1 MQAAKVQ
8 LKSWSKRA
16 KLSLHLLM
24 LLTLVDAI
32 FLCAFYGLIA
42 AAFAPFVLSQDS
54 THLYLAPYALGP
66 IIGRLLT
73 RLAIARVI
81 AHISY
86 VVEGTIRSELMAKLL
101 AVGPLS
107 LTVKSSLNTLLVD
120 ALDDIMPYFTSFLTT
135 LRYAMVIPV
144 VCLVAVAL
152 VSPWSAF
159 ILFCMAPLIPFFM
172 IMIGK
177 GAERLNQRQWRQ
189 ISRMALRFHE
199 ALSKLTLVKLFNLE
213 RAEIVTIA
221 RLTKR
226 WRVETMQVLRIA
238 FLSALVLEFFATCG
252 IALCAI
258 TLGFAV
264 YERGFDYSYA
274 LFVLLLAPEF
284 FLPLR
289 QMGLTYHARMRALGA
304 MSGLTDLLHE
314 KEHFPR
320 TAHAAQAGASAI
332 QAPASAAQA
341 AAPAGAAAASAAPAG
356 AAAASAAPAGAA
368 AASAA
373 PADAAAAS
381 AAPADA
387 AAASVAPADAAAVPE
402 HAPVLWQQAPFKIEL
417 SHITA
422 LYPNG
427 RAGITDFS
435 GTFAPGTVTALVGPS
450 GAGKSTILQ
459 TIAGFT
465 ELAAGQVLVNGHEC
479 SPQDLRTLMTQIAYI
494 PQLPNLFYGT
504 LRDNL
509 KLGAPQASDEEL
521 KAALVQVG
529 AGELLTR
536 FNDGLN
542 HHIGENNRGISGGE
556 TRLIA
561 LARALVRKCSIVL
574 LDEPTAS
581 LDRVSENAFLQGLA
595 ALTHDKTVVMVAHR
609 AELIAFAGHIIEVKP
624 PEQDEEQN
632 TQEQEQSA
640 QAQGQRGQELEQRAQ
655 DEEKVTKPETA
666 AAEVDHA

>member
-1 MQAAKVQ
+1 MA
-8 LKSWSKRA
+8 
-16 KLSLHLLM
+16 
-24 LLTLVDAI
+24 LTLVDAI
-32 FLCAFYGLIA
+32 CLCAFYALIA
-42 AAFAPFVLSQDS
+42 AAFAPFVLTHDS
-54 THLYLAPYALGP
+54 TTLYLAPYALGP

-73 RLAIARVI
+73 RLAIARLI

-86 VVEGTIRSELMAKLL
+86 VLEGTIRSELMRKLL

-107 LTVKSSLNTLLVD
+107 LTVKSSLNTLMVD
-120 ALDDIMPYFTSFLTT
+120 ALDDILPYFTSFLIT
-135 LRYAMVIPV
+135 LRYAMIIPV

-152 VSPWSAF
+152 VSPWSAL

-213 RAEIVTIA
+213 RAEIVKIA

-264 YERGFDYSYA
+264 YERNFDYTAA

-304 MSGLTDLLHE
+304 MSGLIDFLNE
-314 KEHFPR
+314 PEHFPA
-320 TAHAAQAGASAI
+320 TAPQAT
-332 QAPASAAQA
+332 ASAA
-341 AAPAGAAAASAAPAG
+341 AGAAAAPMWLRG
-356 AAAASAAPAGAA
+356 
-368 AASAA
+368 
-373 PADAAAAS
+373 
-381 AAPADA
+381 
-387 AAASVAPADAAAVPE
+387 
-402 HAPVLWQQAPFKIEL
+402 PFTLEL
-417 SHITA
+417 KDVTA

-427 RAGITDFS
+427 RAGVTGFS
-435 GTFAPGTVTALVGPS
+435 AVFKPGTVTALVGPS
-450 GAGKSTILQ
+450 GAGKSTVLQ
-459 TIAGFT
+459 TLAGFT
-465 ELAAGQVLVNGHEC
+465 ALKSGAVVVNGHEC
-479 SPQDLRTLMTQIAYI
+479 SPADLRALMASVAYI

-504 LRDNL
+504 LRANL
-509 KLGAPQASDEEL
+509 KLGAPDATDEEL
-521 KAALVQVG
+521 KAALAQVG

-536 FNDGLN
+536 FGDGLD

-561 LARALVRKCSIVL
+561 LARALVRKCPIIL

-581 LDRVSENAFLQGLA
+581 LDRASENAFLQGLTT
-595 ALTHDKTVVMVAHR
+595 LGHDKTVVMVAHR
-609 AELIAFAGHIIEVKP
+609 SELIAFADAII
-624 PEQDEEQN
+624 
-632 TQEQEQSA
+632 TLSA
-640 QAQGQRGQELEQRAQ
+640 PHA
-655 DEEKVTKPETA
+655 DDA
-666 AAEVDHA
+666 AADAAEAAASDESTEVRHA

>member
-1 MQAAKVQ
+1 MQLQVAKAQ
-8 LKSWSKRA
+8 LKSWSRRA
-16 KLSLHLLM
+16 RFSLHLLM

-32 FLCAFYGLIA
+32 FLCAFYGLIS
-42 AAFAPFVLSQDS
+42 AAFAPFVLTHDS
-54 THLYLAPYALGP
+54 ATLDLAPYALGP

-86 VVEGTIRSELMAKLL
+86 VVEGTIRSELMTKLI

-107 LTVKSSLNTLLVD
+107 LNVKSSLNTLLVD

-135 LRYAMVIPV
+135 LRYAMIIPV

-152 VSPWSAF
+152 VSPWSAL
-159 ILFCMAPLIPFFM
+159 ILLCMAPLIPFFM

-189 ISRMALRFHE
+189 ITRLALRFHE

-213 RAEIVTIA
+213 HAEIVTIA

-304 MSGLTDLLHE
+304 LTGLTDLLHE
-314 KEHFPR
+314 PEHFPR
-320 TAHAAQAGASAI
+320 TAPQA
-332 QAPASAAQA
+332 APAAAPNSAPQAAAA
-341 AAPAGAAAASAAPAG
+341 AAPAPWL
-356 AAAASAAPAGAA
+356 
-368 AASAA
+368 
-373 PADAAAAS
+373 
-381 AAPADA
+381 
-387 AAASVAPADAAAVPE
+387 
-402 HAPVLWQQAPFKIEL
+402 HAPYTIEL
-417 SHITA
+417 IDLTA
-422 LYPNG
+422 RYPNG
-427 RAGITDFS
+427 RAGVTGFS
-435 GTFAPGTVTALVGPS
+435 GVFAPGTVTALVGPS

-465 ELAAGQVLVNGHEC
+465 DITQGVVRVNGHDC
-479 SPQDLRTLMTQIAYI
+479 SPADLRVLMAQIAYI

-509 KLGAPQASDEEL
+509 KLGAPEASDAEL
-521 KAALVQVG
+521 VAALEQVG
-529 AGELLTR
+529 AGALLTR
-536 FNDGLN
+536 FADGLD

-561 LARALVRKCSIVL
+561 LARALVRQCPIVL

-581 LDRVSENAFLQGLA
+581 LDRDSENAFLQGLST
-595 ALTHDKTVVMVAHR
+595 LSHDKTVVMVAHR
-609 AELIAFAGHIIEVKP
+609 AELIAFAGHIIEVAP
-624 PEQDEEQN
+624 
-632 TQEQEQSA
+632 
-640 QAQGQRGQELEQRAQ
+640 
-655 DEEKVTKPETA
+655 
-666 AAEVDHA
+666 AAEAAPAGVAVDDTATEVAHA

>member
-1 MQAAKVQ
+1 MQLQAARAQ
-8 LKSWSKRA
+8 LKSWSRRA
-16 KLSLHLLM
+16 RGSLYLLM
-24 LLTLVDAI
+24 ALTLVDAI
-32 FLCAFYGLIA
+32 CLCAFYALIA
-42 AAFAPFVLSQDS
+42 AAFAPFVLTHDS
-54 THLYLAPYALGP
+54 TTLYLAPYALGP

-73 RLAIARVI
+73 RLAIARLI

-86 VVEGTIRSELMAKLL
+86 VLEGTIRSELMRKLL

-107 LTVKSSLNTLLVD
+107 LTVKSSLNTLMVD
-120 ALDDIMPYFTSFLTT
+120 ALDDILPYFTSFLIT
-135 LRYAMVIPV
+135 LRYAMIIPV

-152 VSPWSAF
+152 VSPWSAL

-213 RAEIVTIA
+213 RAEIVKIA

-264 YERGFDYSYA
+264 YERNFDYTAA

-304 MSGLTDLLHE
+304 MSGLIDFLNE
-314 KEHFPR
+314 PEHFPA
-320 TAHAAQAGASAI
+320 TAPQAT
-332 QAPASAAQA
+332 ASAA
-341 AAPAGAAAASAAPAG
+341 AGAAAAPMWLRG
-356 AAAASAAPAGAA
+356 
-368 AASAA
+368 
-373 PADAAAAS
+373 
-381 AAPADA
+381 
-387 AAASVAPADAAAVPE
+387 
-402 HAPVLWQQAPFKIEL
+402 PFTLEL
-417 SHITA
+417 KDVTA

-427 RAGITDFS
+427 RAGVTGFS
-435 GTFAPGTVTALVGPS
+435 AVFKPGTVTALVGPS
-450 GAGKSTILQ
+450 GAGKSTVLQ
-459 TIAGFT
+459 TLAGFT
-465 ELAAGQVLVNGHEC
+465 ALKSGAVVVNGHEC
-479 SPQDLRTLMTQIAYI
+479 SPADLRALMASVAYI

-504 LRDNL
+504 LRANL
-509 KLGAPQASDEEL
+509 KLGAPDATDEEL
-521 KAALVQVG
+521 KAALAQVG

-536 FNDGLN
+536 FGDGLD

-561 LARALVRKCSIVL
+561 LARALVRKCPIIL

-581 LDRVSENAFLQGLA
+581 LDRASENAFLQGLTT
-595 ALTHDKTVVMVAHR
+595 LGHDKTVVMVAHR
-609 AELIAFAGHIIEVKP
+609 SELIAFADAII
-624 PEQDEEQN
+624 
-632 TQEQEQSA
+632 TLSA
-640 QAQGQRGQELEQRAQ
+640 PHA
-655 DEEKVTKPETA
+655 DDA
-666 AAEVDHA
+666 AADAAEAAASDESTEVRHA